1 MCVCVCVSSIA
12 TLHATYWDGIV
23 LWQCLYKR
31 VSVRHVS
38 KCLRVVSLNLSLPSS
53 NVCVAT
59 RSAYSWLVK
68 CAIYVYLLF
77 YFLLLSQISYGDG
90 ASVEVDGRL
99 GQKLV
104 TKLKPQSLYTFM
116 LTSKAD
122 STGGLQHRT
131 DAMTA
136 PNLLTKKPQLL
147 DKTSSQ
153 SIATLQLPT
162 VQGQANV
169 RSGIH
174 QWK

>member
-1 MCVCVCVSSIA
+1 M
-12 TLHATYWDGIV
+12 
-23 LWQCLYKR
+23 
-31 VSVRHVS
+31 
-38 KCLRVVSLNLSLPSS
+38 
-53 NVCVAT
+53 
-59 RSAYSWLVK
+59 
-68 CAIYVYLLF
+68 LF
-77 YFLLLSQISYGDG
+77 YFLLLSQISYVDG

-122 STGGLQHRT
+122 STGGLQHRA

-136 PNLLTKKPQLL
+136 PNLLTRKPQLL
-147 DKTSSQ
+147 DKSSSQ

-169 RSGIH
+169 RSGNTPVKIEGGSYFELFMFRSKLDL
-174 QWK
+174 QISIVVSKF

>member
-1 MCVCVCVSSIA
+1 MCN
-12 TLHATYWDGIV
+12 
-23 LWQCLYKR
+23 
-31 VSVRHVS
+31 
-38 KCLRVVSLNLSLPSS
+38 LRLFAFLF
-53 NVCVAT
+53 
-59 RSAYSWLVK
+59 SAS
-68 CAIYVYLLF
+68 
-77 YFLLLSQISYGDG
+77 LSQISYVDG

-122 STGGLQHRT
+122 STGGLQHRA

-136 PNLLTKKPQLL
+136 PNLLTRKPQLL
-147 DKTSSQ
+147 DKSSSQ

-174 QWK
+174 QRK